1 MPDKRKPGKQG
12 PKSPDSSRVE
22 QPVPRVKNSSA
33 KNRAK
38 RTTVEETRAALL
50 DQVEALRAATQDTI
64 EQVSLRLTAQLAEAS
79 RRLTGNGG
87 LDASPRP
94 VSLKKSQTMLALMRK
109 LRLKPKKGRLKDLAR
124 IERAADVLLDL
135 TEPES

>member
-22 QPVPRVKNSSA
+22 QPVPRVKKAPA
-33 KNRAK
+33 KSRAK
-38 RTTVEETRAALL
+38 KPNVEETRAALL
-50 DQVEALRAATQDTI
+50 DQFEALRAATQDTL

-79 RRLTGNGG
+79 RRLAGNGG
-87 LDASPRP
+87 LDAPRRP
-94 VSLKKSQTMLALMRK
+94 VSLRNGQTMLTVLRK